1 MQKEV
6 WKLDNRITLWG
17 FHCPCVSAYGNMTF
31 VHIYIKMLRTVQ
43 HFIKSKTNKGV
54 LQRLLLFNSKNSNN
68 SNHEHHMWSAWHSPS
83 TMPNIFHHWTIQ
95 CQEMTL
101 RILVPR
107 FGDNMFI
114 FFSCLQ
120 NSNHSQSM
128 PLMSINFS
136 IKSKEGL
143 WGLMCQGLWLVG
155 STRNW
160 SCALGQVPW
169 TLSLSA
175 LLPER
180 STYPE
185 RLRELNGTQVQVS
198 VCVYPLIPAHK
209 AQTSPLLKMWAVLH
223 NHTVS
228 CPTPIPQL
236 LGKFILGKVSQLAL
250 CDFY

>member
-1 MQKEV
+1 MTLTEQGVQIMQKEV

-17 FHCPCVSAYGNMTF
+17 FHWPCVSAYGNMTF

-43 HFIKSKTNKGV
+43 HFIKSKKNKGV

-120 NSNHSQSM
+120 KSNHSQSM

-143 WGLMCQGLWLVG
+143 WGLMC
-155 STRNW
+155 
-160 SCALGQVPW
+160 
-169 TLSLSA
+169 
-175 LLPER
+175 
-180 STYPE
+180 
-185 RLRELNGTQVQVS
+185 
-198 VCVYPLIPAHK
+198 
-209 AQTSPLLKMWAVLH
+209 
-223 NHTVS
+223 
-228 CPTPIPQL
+228 
-236 LGKFILGKVSQLAL
+236 
-250 CDFY
+250 